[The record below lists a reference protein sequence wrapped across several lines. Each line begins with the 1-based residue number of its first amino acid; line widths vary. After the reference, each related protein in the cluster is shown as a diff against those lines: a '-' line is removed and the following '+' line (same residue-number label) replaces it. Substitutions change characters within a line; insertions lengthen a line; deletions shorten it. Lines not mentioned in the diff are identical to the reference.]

1 MYVFSLITGFFFTF
15 SNTTPTITIFVS
27 LLFDKA
33 VSMVKHIMEIVKWNT
48 GFIKAVQTTR
58 TWRVS
63 LNIWGPF
70 FCTLLAKLGPW
81 GWLIM
86 MRLVWKTATR
96 FIIALFGTGTFRNA
110 QGRYSLREHGRRC
123 PSFAWSTILRHTQ
136 TAAVTSSRKPGW
148 GLVCHAAGSF
158 TYQRQVSANDSKSYG
173 RTQSALN
180 DHHIN
185 ITWYVHRLSQ
195 LSLFLNSWEMHTW
208 LPIHVEIPAE
218 HPVVYANYACPNF
231 FIIVN

>member
-1 MYVFSLITGFFFTF
+1 MYFSTIHVLFYLITGFFFRF

-33 VSMVKHIMEIVKWNT
+33 VSMVKHTMEIVKWNT

-96 FIIALFGTGTFRNA
+96 FIIALFGTAHSWTAHSGM
-110 QGRYSLREHGRRC
+110 RRVVT
-123 PSFAWSTILRHTQ
+123 PWGSMVGDARHWHDQ
-136 TAAVTSSRKPGW
+136 PFYAIPKQLQW
-148 GLVCHAAGSF
+148 
-158 TYQRQVSANDSKSYG
+158 QVLENLGED
-173 RTQSALN
+173 
-180 DHHIN
+180 
-185 ITWYVHRLSQ
+185 
-195 LSLFLNSWEMHTW
+195 
-208 LPIHVEIPAE
+208 
-218 HPVVYANYACPNF
+218 
-231 FIIVN
+231 